1 MKILSLLTT
10 IIIFPANSA
19 LASPAEGALAALKSL
34 DYRYFVAGGTCAA
47 FSHGIT
53 TPIDVVKTKIQ
64 AEPEKYQKG
73 MRQAALDIIKT
84 DGPGA
89 LLAGLGPTVVGYG
102 VEGAMKIFFLSSS
115 HALCIIFFVVFPC
128 RVLSINVCHVPPLT
142 PTGAQFGVYEVM
154 KPVFA
159 SLLSSG
165 GDGSNKAVAFL
176 LASVVAG
183 AVAALLLCP
192 MESTRIKMVTDPVY
206 AKDNLLSALAR
217 LAATEGLGSSFGG
230 LWAMLS
236 KQVPYTFGK
245 QVSFDVFAGFLY
257 VFLGSLKL
265 SDGAVKW
272 GVSIFAAAGASLIA
286 CIFSQPGDMI
296 LTETYKPKNAQADPV
311 VEAFEIAPADLTEQ
325 VSTEAQDDGS
335 VSTETSSVASMAN
348 TVVTESS
355 SEMPS
360 TTSYSDM
367 GAGTTTYS
375 TNPETG
381 TEASAS
387 FSNPPTVTQEQ
398 PPTAVS
404 YTKAPEPAQVSTAFR
419 DVVTR
424 LYRDG
429 GVAKFFTGTQAR
441 IIHVGLIITSQLVI
455 YDIVKQLLG
464 LPATGSH

>member
-1 MKILSLLTT
+1 MFDLSTYV
-10 IIIFPANSA
+10 S
-19 LASPAEGALAALKSL
+19 
-34 DYRYFVAGGTCAA
+34 
-47 FSHGIT
+47 
-53 TPIDVVKTKIQ
+53 
-64 AEPEKYQKG
+64 
-73 MRQAALDIIKT
+73 
-84 DGPGA
+84 
-89 LLAGLGPTVVGYG
+89 
-102 VEGAMKIFFLSSS
+102 
-115 HALCIIFFVVFPC
+115 
-128 RVLSINVCHVPPLT
+128 RVNDT
-142 PTGAQFGVYEVM
+142 PTDVPQFGVYEVM

-257 VFLGSLKL
+257 TFFGSLKL

-272 GVSIFAAAGASLIA
+272 AVSVFAAAGASLVA

-296 LTETYKPKNAQADPV
+296 LTETYKPKNAETQPV
-311 VEAFEIAPADLTEQ
+311 VESFEIASTDLTQ
-325 VSTEAQDDGS
+325 RTSPGAQTDGS
-335 VSTETSSVASMAN
+335 DTAETSSVSSMAD
-348 TVVTESS
+348 TVMSESS
-355 SEMPS
+355 LDISS
-360 TTSYSDM
+360 
-367 GAGTTTYS
+367 S

-381 TEASAS
+381 TEASMS
-387 FSNPPTVTQEQ
+387 PFT

-404 YTKAPEPAQVSTAFR
+404 YTKTSEPVQVSTAFW

-429 GVAKFFTGTQAR
+429 GMAKFFTGTQAR

-455 YDIVKQLLG
+455 YDMVKQLLG

>member
-102 VEGAMKIFFLSSS
+102 VEGAMK
-115 HALCIIFFVVFPC
+115 
-128 RVLSINVCHVPPLT
+128 
-142 PTGAQFGVYEVM
+142 FGVYEVM

-311 VEAFEIAPADLTEQ
+311 VEAFEIAPADLTKQ